1 MPSDSTGTVILLADD
16 DEVVR
21 TMGRDILHILGYEV
35 LLAGN
40 GEDLI
45 NVYKEHQNQV
55 HVIILDWHMP
65 GLTGMEILEALWG
78 VNPEVKIIVATGLGQ
93 PREMDLINQSGHM
106 VYLLQKPYL
115 VKDLQSEI
123 ARVLKK

>member
-1 MPSDSTGTVILLADD
+1 MPSHSTASMILLADD

-55 HVIILDWHMP
+55 DVIILDWHMP
-65 GLTGMEILEALWG
+65 GLTGMEILEALWA
-78 VNPEVKIIVATGLGQ
+78 VDAQVKIIIATGLGQ
-93 PREMDLINQSGHM
+93 PREMDLINKSGHS
-106 VYLLQKPYL
+106 VFILQKPYL

>member
-1 MPSDSTGTVILLADD
+1 MSSESIGPVILLADD

-21 TMGRDILHILGYEV
+21 TMGRDILHILGYQV

-40 GEDLI
+40 GEDLV

-55 HVIILDWHMP
+55 NVIILDWHMP
-65 GLTGMEILEALWG
+65 GLTGMEILEALWA
-78 VNPEVKIIVATGLGQ
+78 VNAEVKIIIATGLGQ
-93 PREMDLINQSGHM
+93 PREMDLINKTGHP
-106 VYLLQKPYL
+106 VFLLQKPYL

>member
-1 MPSDSTGTVILLADD
+1 MPSESTSPVVLLADD
-16 DEVVR
+16 DDVVR

-40 GEDLI
+40 GEDLV
-45 NVYKEHQNQV
+45 NVYKANQKQV
-55 HVIILDWHMP
+55 NVIILDWHMP
-65 GLTGMEILEALWG
+65 GLTGMEILAALWA
-78 VNPEVKIIVATGLGQ
+78 VNPEVKIIIATGLGQ
-93 PREMDLINQSGHM
+93 PREMDTIIKAGHP

-123 ARVLKK
+123 TRVLKI